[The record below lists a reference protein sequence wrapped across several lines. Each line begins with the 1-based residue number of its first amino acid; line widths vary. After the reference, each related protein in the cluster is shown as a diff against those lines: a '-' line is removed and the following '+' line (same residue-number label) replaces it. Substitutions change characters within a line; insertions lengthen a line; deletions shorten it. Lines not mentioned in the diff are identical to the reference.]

1 MVYEAMLLFGV
12 IFTADMI
19 FDVWTQSRHALTL
32 RHAREAW
39 LFAILGIYFVF
50 FWCRSG
56 QTLAMKTWNIKLI
69 DGERQKLPV
78 IKAVVRYCLAWM
90 WFIPG
95 LAIAYQFELKG
106 WLAIVAVTANI
117 FLWALTYKLDKDG
130 QFLHD
135 KLAKTRLVHAEVKLS
150 NDTRFVD

>member
-50 FWCRSG
+50 FWCR
-56 QTLAMKTWNIKLI
+56 
-69 DGERQKLPV
+69 V
-78 IKAVVRYCLAWM
+78 
-90 WFIPG
+90 
-95 LAIAYQFELKG
+95 
-106 WLAIVAVTANI
+106 
-117 FLWALTYKLDKDG
+117 
-130 QFLHD
+130 
-135 KLAKTRLVHAEVKLS
+135 VKLWQ
-150 NDTRFVD
+150 